1 MENVFEDM
9 YKIDYFDEKNKM
21 FERVARGECQ
31 NVLIQTNENT
41 SFGVQT
47 VKM

>member
-1 MENVFEDM
+1 M
-9 YKIDYFDEKNKM
+9 YKIDYYDEKNKM

-31 NVLIQTNENT
+31 NVLTQTNENV

-47 VKM
+47 MKM